1 LWRGWGFTI
10 PNERDILI
18 AARAGN
24 MERAYN
30 ALYTEAQDMLLVV
43 FVASKMGC
51 QNVLFETDS
60 DVVKQ
65 GCHH

>member
-1 LWRGWGFTI
+1 
-10 PNERDILI
+10 
-18 AARAGN
+18 

-30 ALYTEAQDMLLVV
+30 ALYTQAQDMLLVV